1 MNNFQRFSKPL
12 FRAQSAVHRVSFLRA
27 LCFRC
32 SPRVLE
38 KRVSTP
44 LQPFIMR
51 LFHADFPAFRGRG
64 PVEYSRLF
72 LIYIFDPLFFHV
84 SLLPPSV
91 FEPNCKSKYMILGIL
106 FLFGRSCLILLVTF
120 LTQFYHRLFTLFIF
134 LSRQFLP
141 FLPSPSLE
149 LDLSFPSLIPC
160 ANKNV
165 CLVLGISR
173 ASLLNF
179 YFKR

>member
-1 MNNFQRFSKPL
+1 MLIFLPVKYRIQFQISQQFQSDLLVYFRQQKSLLIFLARGTIGVSWKSVNNFQRFSKPL

-84 SLLPPSV
+84 SLPPPSV
-91 FEPNCKSKYMILGIL
+91 LGL
-106 FLFGRSCLILLVTF
+106 
-120 LTQFYHRLFTLFIF
+120 Q
-134 LSRQFLP
+134 
-141 FLPSPSLE
+141 E
-149 LDLSFPSLIPC
+149 
-160 ANKNV
+160 
-165 CLVLGISR
+165 
-173 ASLLNF
+173 
-179 YFKR
+179 

>member
-1 MNNFQRFSKPL
+1 MQ
-12 FRAQSAVHRVSFLRA
+12 VHRVSFLRA

-84 SLLPPSV
+84 SLPPSLRPRIARV
-91 FEPNCKSKYMILGIL
+91 NINNSWNSFS
-106 FLFGRSCLILLVTF
+106 FFFGRSCLILLVTF

-141 FLPSPSLE
+141 FLPSPSPRIRFI
-149 LDLSFPSLIPC
+149 LSFSYSL
-160 ANKNV
+160 
-165 CLVLGISR
+165 R
-173 ASLLNF
+173 E
-179 YFKR
+179 

>member
-1 MNNFQRFSKPL
+1 MQ
-12 FRAQSAVHRVSFLRA
+12 VHRVSFLRA

-72 LIYIFDPLFFHV
+72 LIYIFDPLFFTYL
-84 SLLPPSV
+84 SPLPPSSNRIARV
-91 FEPNCKSKYMILGIL
+91 NINNSWNSFS
-106 FLFGRSCLILLVTF
+106 FFFGRFCLILLVTF
-120 LTQFYHRLFTLFIF
+120 LTQFYHRFFTLFIF

-141 FLPSPSLE
+141 FLPSPSPRIRFI
-149 LDLSFPSLIPC
+149 LSFSYSL
-160 ANKNV
+160 
-165 CLVLGISR
+165 R
-173 ASLLNF
+173 E
-179 YFKR
+179 

>member
-84 SLLPPSV
+84 SLPPPSV
-91 FEPNCKSKYMILGIL
+91 FVLEPDRKSKYTILGIL
-106 FLFGRSCLILLVTF
+106 FLFWTILFNPPRNF
-120 LTQFYHRLFTLFIF
+120 LDPVLSSPFYFIYF
-134 LSRQFLP
+134 SITPVFAIPSLS
-141 FLPSPSLE
+141 LPS
-149 LDLSFPSLIPC
+149 
-160 ANKNV
+160 N
-165 CLVLGISR
+165 
-173 ASLLNF
+173 
-179 YFKR
+179 